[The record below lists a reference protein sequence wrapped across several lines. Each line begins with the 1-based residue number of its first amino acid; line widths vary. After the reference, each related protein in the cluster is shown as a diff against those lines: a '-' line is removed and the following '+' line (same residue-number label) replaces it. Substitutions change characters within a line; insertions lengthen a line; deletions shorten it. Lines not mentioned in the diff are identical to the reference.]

1 MYIGIFVSYVLS
13 FVFLVFALVGFG
25 LRSDAD
31 RFPFPSRNFA
41 PRCKESLEPML
52 RIVPAAAMCSA

>member
-25 LRSDAD
+25 LRSDTD

-41 PRCKESLEPML
+41 PRCKEIGTDAEY
-52 RIVPAAAMCSA
+52 RAGRCVFSA